1 MTQQNRRSPKCPLTA
16 SVELI
21 DVQTNARF
29 KTRTSDVSVVGCYL
43 DTMSPL
49 PLGTKVRLKISH
61 CDLMITVSGVIAQ
74 SQPNMGMGIRFID
87 ISLDDH
93 EILEAWL
100 VAALARG

>member
-1 MTQQNRRSPKCPLTA
+1 MTQEDRRSPRCPLIA

-49 PLGTKVRLKISH
+49 PVGTEVRLKISH
-61 CDLMITVSGVIAQ
+61 CDLMITVLGVITQ
-74 SQPNMGMGIRFID
+74 NQPNMGMGIRFID

-100 VAALARG
+100 AVLTRG